1 MSTYGPL
8 SQGSSAQISLAL
20 RAWDVEWVRLD
31 EGTMGEAQTGGAAQK
46 RTGLAGTPPSP
57 AATSSVG
64 TWAMILWR
72 PHVGAR
78 GWGRALG
85 CQEG

>member
-1 MSTYGPL
+1 MSAHGPL

-20 RAWDVEWVRLD
+20 RD
-31 EGTMGEAQTGGAAQK
+31 EGTVGEAQTGGAAQE
-46 RTGLAGTPPSP
+46 RTGLAGAPPSP

-85 CQEG
+85 CQEE